1 MKKLMFV
8 LIAAAAGLAACS
20 SGGKSYKIV
29 GSVEGAND
37 GDTVFIQEM
46 VDRIPMKTDTA
57 IISEGEFIFTGQQD
71 TAVNRYITYTRGGDN
86 QYIVDFFL
94 ENGNINAKLGPNSI
108 VKGTPANDTYQ
119 AFKNKLNSL
128 EDEQNRTYEELQDST
143 LSQEQRQQKM
153 ADVDTKDA
161 ETTEVIT
168 QTINENITNPVGVHL
183 LNQYNFIIDYEDIEP
198 MLSKVPAQYQNNERL
213 ARLKEQVNVAKNTAV
228 GNKFVDFSMQ
238 TPEGKTV
245 KLSDYISKNK
255 YTLID
260 FWASWCGPCRAEMP
274 NLVKAYAEYKSK
286 GFGIVGVSLDRD
298 LDAWQKGIKAL
309 DITWPQMSDLKFWN
323 NEGAQLYAVRSI
335 PYTVLVA
342 QDGTIVA
349 KGLHGKQLQEKLAE
363 LFK

>member
-1 MKKLMFV
+1 MKRLFYVFV
-8 LIAAAAGLAACS
+8 AAAAGLAACS

-29 GSVEGAND
+29 GSVEGASE
-37 GDTVFIQEM
+37 GDTVFIQEI
-46 VDRIPMKTDTA
+46 VDRTPVKVDTA
-57 IISEGEFIFTGQQD
+57 IITGGEFTFTGKQD
-71 TAVNRYITYTRGGDN
+71 SVVNRYITYAKDGN
-86 QYIVDFFL
+86 QYIIDFFL
-94 ENGNINAKLGPNSI
+94 ENGNISAKLGPEST

-128 EDEQNRTYEELQDST
+128 EEEQNRLYEEMQDST
-143 LSQEQRQQKM
+143 ISNEQRQQKM
-153 ADVDTKDA
+153 AAIDTKDA
-161 ETTEVIT
+161 EMTEVIT

-183 LNQYNFIIDYEDIEP
+183 LNQYNFIIDYENIEP
-198 MLSKVPAQYQNNERL
+198 MLAKVPAQYQSNERI

-228 GNKFVDFSMQ
+228 GKKFVDFSME

-245 KLSDYISKNK
+245 KLSDFISKNK

-274 NLVKAYAEYKSK
+274 NLVKAYAEYKDK
-286 GFGIVGVSLDRD
+286 GFGIVGVSLDKD
-298 LDAWQKGIKAL
+298 MEAWKKGIKAL

-342 QDGTIVA
+342 QDGTIIA
-349 KGLHGKQLQEKLAE
+349 KGLHGEALQKKLAE
-363 LFK
+363 LFN